1 MTMLGNKNKKTK
13 TAMGGIGIAVLL
25 CALMAFMPMTS
36 LVDNTA
42 TDTVS
47 NAEIV
52 SEVDDFFKLPATI
65 EQTTY
70 EYDAAQEL
78 LGMRQM
84 NTKGFLTEDG
94 KIAQLTSD
102 EPMHYLA
109 DSGAFEDI
117 NLNIMATPEGWEVKE
132 NIFTT
137 TFGAEVASGVSIQP
151 NQFVDPIVTG
161 LNPMLVTIDITGTAP
176 MPYHAAPATGD
187 VEVGGNVIRYP
198 LAEGF
203 ALDYSVDTTQV
214 KQNLL
219 IQERPVL
226 DEIAAYFGMTE
237 TVRLPMGYG
246 LYLDG
251 APLGEEITTTQ
262 GELEIRNI
270 ESGELLAT
278 IPEPVVMEES
288 STEPYIGTYF
298 VQVFGPM
305 VLLTTAVDAD
315 WLMSEDRVYPLA
327 LDPTIK
333 VTSGN
338 RGYCYVYYGY
348 CYNNTYS
355 YLYRYYGSYYYVPW
369 HKYTFTSSSAL
380 PTGATIDEVNW
391 KQYVSYGYGSSSST
405 SITATVLEGC
415 GTDARYNYGISSAS
429 CSGAISANLLSG
441 SNSNTNERK
450 LISSIGNSAATG
462 TYWQGTGWKTAEI
475 CDNNNAAG
483 TACSSSTGSH
493 NYIINA
499 QSNSGT
505 VGMGARMT
513 SSIYIYTYAY
523 NSGGSNSYL
532 EVIYSGGSDTDA
544 PTSSHVGYTG
554 LTSYVEGERTFFT
567 KLTDLSG
574 IDTTSTNGP
583 KMFYSI
589 NNGTWTSVSATTV
602 QSCSNTATDCR
613 FKATTP
619 DISAGDYVE
628 YYWKYQDLNSGSNG
642 ANVGYDPAPA
652 SGSTTPQSNAY
663 WFFVDDVVNAGTA
676 KKFTVLQT
684 DVHSGSYY
692 SPQGF
697 HDRQMTYYDH
707 SDEYLFEWDVS
718 NCGTGSY
725 SCFYS
730 SSYYF
735 YSQWKMQWTTTPSSG
750 YNGYG
755 GTRSGMMEMHQGDGG
770 FLAIS
775 AKNGPQ
781 MNLIFH
787 YDSGDNAWGM
797 VGIGDSTPEIET
809 GKLAGGTRP
818 HLSALMVTQQPTT
831 SHCLALTSPVPSVS
845 STGTEPTV
853 PPRPTGSVLV
863 PTDSTTSTV
872 QPAPMH
878 DVPLDT
884 TTHTLPPTDGVD
896 LHSVQDT
903 TDVWLPLVQPPTR

>member
-1 MTMLGNKNKKTK
+1 MLGNKNKKTK

-42 TDTVS
+42 TETVS

-52 SEVDDFFKLPATI
+52 SEVDDFFKLPAAI

-78 LGMRQM
+78 LGMRQA

-94 KIAQLTSD
+94 RIAQLTSD

-137 TFGAEVASGVSIQP
+137 TFGAEVADGVSIQP

-176 MPYHAAPATGD
+176 MPYHAQPATGD

-203 ALDYSVDTTQV
+203 ALDYAVDTTQV

-237 TVRLPMGYG
+237 TIRLPMGYG
-246 LYLDG
+246 LYMDG
-251 APLGEEITTTQ
+251 VALGEEITTTQ
-262 GELEIRNI
+262 GELEIRNLD
-270 ESGELLAT
+270 SGELLAT
-278 IPEPVVMEES
+278 IPEPVVMEEAA
-288 STEPYIGTYF
+288 TEPYIGTYF
-298 VQVFGPM
+298 VQVYGPM
-305 VLLTTAVDAD
+305 VLLTTAVESD
-315 WLMSEDRVYPLA
+315 WLMSEDRAFPLA

-348 CYNNTYS
+348 CYNSTYS
-355 YLYRYYGSYYYVPW
+355 YLYRYYGSYYYIPW
-369 HKYTFTSSSAL
+369 HRYNFGSSSAL
-380 PTGATIDEVNW
+380 PSGATVDEINW
-391 KQYVSYGYGSSSST
+391 KQYVSYGYGSSSSV
-405 SITATVLEGC
+405 SITATVLEAC

-450 LISSIGNSAATG
+450 LISSIGNSAAAG
-462 TYWQGTGWKTAEI
+462 TYAQGTGWKTAEI

-493 NYIINA
+493 NYILNA

-544 PTSSHVGYTG
+544 PTSSHVAYSG

-574 IDTTSTNGP
+574 IDTTSTNGV

-602 QSCSNTATDCR
+602 QSCGTTATDCR

-628 YYWKYQDLNSGSNG
+628 YYWKFQDLNQGTNG
-642 ANVGYDPAPA
+642 ANVGYDPVPPSSATNP
-652 SGSTTPQSNAY
+652 STWVQSNAH
-663 WFFVDDVVNAGTA
+663 WFFVGDVVNAGTA
-676 KKFTVLQT
+676 PKFVVRET
-684 DVHSGSYY
+684 DVHSCS
-692 SPQGF
+692 
-697 HDRQMTYYDH
+697 
-707 SDEYLFEWDVS
+707 
-718 NCGTGSY
+718 
-725 SCFYS
+725 
-730 SSYYF
+730 
-735 YSQWKMQWTTTPSSG
+735 
-750 YNGYG
+750 
-755 GTRSGMMEMHQGDGG
+755 
-770 FLAIS
+770 
-775 AKNGPQ
+775 
-781 MNLIFH
+781 
-787 YDSGDNAWGM
+787 
-797 VGIGDSTPEIET
+797 
-809 GKLAGGTRP
+809 
-818 HLSALMVTQQPTT
+818 
-831 SHCLALTSPVPSVS
+831 
-845 STGTEPTV
+845 
-853 PPRPTGSVLV
+853 
-863 PTDSTTSTV
+863 
-872 QPAPMH
+872 
-878 DVPLDT
+878 
-884 TTHTLPPTDGVD
+884 
-896 LHSVQDT
+896 
-903 TDVWLPLVQPPTR
+903 

>member
-1 MTMLGNKNKKTK
+1 MLGNKNKKTK

-109 DSGAFEDI
+109 DSGAYEDI
-117 NLNIMATPEGWEVKE
+117 NLNIMATPEGWEVTE

-137 TFGAEVASGVSIQP
+137 SFGAEVASGVSIQP

-198 LAEGF
+198 LADGF

-226 DEIAAYFGMTE
+226 DEIATYFGMTE
-237 TVRLPMGYG
+237 TIRLPMGYG

-251 APLGEEITTTQ
+251 VALGEEITTTQ
-262 GELEIRNI
+262 GELEIRNV

-288 STEPYIGTYF
+288 ATEPYYGTYF
-298 VQVFGPM
+298 VQVHGPM
-305 VLLTTAVDAD
+305 VLLTTAVESD
-315 WLMSEDRVYPLA
+315 WLMSEDRAYPLA

-333 VTSGN
+333 VTSGS

-348 CYNNTYS
+348 CYDNTYS

-369 HKYTFTSSSAL
+369 HRYAFTSSSAL
-380 PTGATIDEVNW
+380 PSGATVEEVNW
-391 KQYVSYGYGSSSST
+391 KQYVNYGYGSSSGT
-405 SITATVLEGC
+405 AITARVLEAC
-415 GTDARYNYGISSAS
+415 GTDVRYDYGITSAS
-429 CSGAISANLLSG
+429 CSGAIGANLLSG

-450 LISSIGNSAATG
+450 LISSIGNSAAAG
-462 TYWQGTGWKTAEI
+462 TYSQGTGWKTAEI

-493 NYIINA
+493 NYILNA
-499 QSNSGT
+499 QTNSGT
-505 VGMGARMT
+505 VGMGADMT
-513 SSIYIYTYAY
+513 SAIYIYTRAY

-532 EVIYSGGSDTDA
+532 EVVYSGGSDTDA
-544 PTSSHVGYTG
+544 PTSSHVAYSG
-554 LTSYVEGERTFFT
+554 LTSYVEGQRTFFT

-574 IDTTSTNGP
+574 IDTTSTNGV
-583 KMFYSI
+583 KLFYSI

-602 QSCSNTATDCR
+602 QSCGTSSTDCR
-613 FKATTP
+613 FKASTP
-619 DISAGDYVE
+619 DLQC
-628 YYWKYQDLNSGSNG
+628 WRLCR
-642 ANVGYDPAPA
+642 
-652 SGSTTPQSNAY
+652 
-663 WFFVDDVVNAGTA
+663 
-676 KKFTVLQT
+676 VLLE
-684 DVHSGSYY
+684 V
-692 SPQGF
+692 P
-697 HDRQMTYYDH
+697 
-707 SDEYLFEWDVS
+707 
-718 NCGTGSY
+718 
-725 SCFYS
+725 
-730 SSYYF
+730 
-735 YSQWKMQWTTTPSSG
+735 
-750 YNGYG
+750 
-755 GTRSGMMEMHQGDGG
+755 
-770 FLAIS
+770 
-775 AKNGPQ
+775 GP
-781 MNLIFH
+781 
-787 YDSGDNAWGM
+787 
-797 VGIGDSTPEIET
+797 
-809 GKLAGGTRP
+809 
-818 HLSALMVTQQPTT
+818 
-831 SHCLALTSPVPSVS
+831 
-845 STGTEPTV
+845 
-853 PPRPTGSVLV
+853 
-863 PTDSTTSTV
+863 
-872 QPAPMH
+872 
-878 DVPLDT
+878 
-884 TTHTLPPTDGVD
+884 
-896 LHSVQDT
+896 
-903 TDVWLPLVQPPTR
+903 

>member
-94 KIAQLTSD
+94 RIAQLTSD

-109 DSGAFEDI
+109 DSGAYEDI

-137 TFGAEVASGVSIQP
+137 TFGAEVASGVSVQP

-226 DEIAAYFGMTE
+226 DEIAAYFGLTE
-237 TVRLPMGYG
+237 TIRLPMGHG

-262 GELEIRNI
+262 GELEIRNV
-270 ESGELLAT
+270 ETGELLAT
-278 IPEPVVMEES
+278 IPEPVVLEES
-288 STEPYIGTYF
+288 STEPYFGTYF

-305 VLLTTAVDAD
+305 VLLTTAVESD

-327 LDPTIK
+327 LDPSIK

-338 RGYCYVYYGY
+338 RGYCYIYYGY

-369 HKYTFTSSSAL
+369 HRYNFGSSSAL
-380 PTGATIDEVNW
+380 PSQATVEEVNW
-391 KQYVSYGYGSSSST
+391 KQYVRYSYGSSST
-405 SITATVLEGC
+405 RSITSTVLESC

-462 TYWQGTGWKTAEI
+462 TFGQGTGWKTAEI

-493 NYIINA
+493 NYILNA
-499 QSNSGT
+499 QANSGT

-513 SSIYIYTYAY
+513 SSVYIYHYAY

-532 EVIYSGGSDTDA
+532 EIVYSGGSDTDA

-567 KLTDLSG
+567 KLTDMSG

-583 KMFYSI
+583 KLFYSI

-602 QSCSNTATDCR
+602 QSCSTTATDCR

-628 YYWKYQDLNSGSNG
+628 YYWKYQDLNQGSNG
-642 ANVGYDPAPA
+642 ANVGYDPAPS

-707 SDEYLFEWDVS
+707 SDEYLFE
-718 NCGTGSY
+718 
-725 SCFYS
+725 
-730 SSYYF
+730 
-735 YSQWKMQWTTTPSSG
+735 
-750 YNGYG
+750 
-755 GTRSGMMEMHQGDGG
+755 
-770 FLAIS
+770 
-775 AKNGPQ
+775 
-781 MNLIFH
+781 
-787 YDSGDNAWGM
+787 
-797 VGIGDSTPEIET
+797 
-809 GKLAGGTRP
+809 
-818 HLSALMVTQQPTT
+818 
-831 SHCLALTSPVPSVS
+831 
-845 STGTEPTV
+845 
-853 PPRPTGSVLV
+853 
-863 PTDSTTSTV
+863 
-872 QPAPMH
+872 
-878 DVPLDT
+878 
-884 TTHTLPPTDGVD
+884 
-896 LHSVQDT
+896 
-903 TDVWLPLVQPPTR
+903 

>member
-1 MTMLGNKNKKTK
+1 MLGNKNKKTK

-42 TDTVS
+42 TETVS

-52 SEVDDFFKLPATI
+52 SEVDDFFKLPAAI

-78 LGMRQM
+78 LGMSQA

-94 KIAQLTSD
+94 RIAQLTSD

-137 TFGAEVASGVSIQP
+137 TFGAEVADGVSIQP

-176 MPYHAAPATGD
+176 MPYHAEPATGD

-203 ALDYSVDTTQV
+203 ALDYAVDTTQV

-237 TVRLPMGYG
+237 TIRLPMGYG
-246 LYLDG
+246 LYMDG
-251 APLGEEITTTQ
+251 VALGEEITTTQ
-262 GELEIRNI
+262 GELEIRNLD
-270 ESGELLAT
+270 SGELLAT
-278 IPEPVVMEES
+278 IPEPVVMEEAA
-288 STEPYIGTYF
+288 TEPYIGTYF
-298 VQVFGPM
+298 VQVYGPM
-305 VLLTTAVDAD
+305 VLLTTAVESD
-315 WLMSEDRVYPLA
+315 WLMSEDRAFPLA

-348 CYNNTYS
+348 CYNSTYS
-355 YLYRYYGSYYYVPW
+355 YLYRYYGSYYYIPW
-369 HKYTFTSSSAL
+369 HRYNFGSSSAL
-380 PTGATIDEVNW
+380 PSGATVDEINW
-391 KQYVSYGYGSSSST
+391 KQYVSYGYGSSSSV
-405 SITATVLEGC
+405 SITATVLEAC
-415 GTDARYNYGISSAS
+415 GTDARYNYGISSAT

-450 LISSIGNSAATG
+450 LISSIGNSAAAG
-462 TYWQGTGWKTAEI
+462 TYAQGTGWKTAEI

-493 NYIINA
+493 NYILNA
-499 QSNSGT
+499 QTNSGT

-544 PTSSHVGYTG
+544 PTSSHVAYSG

-574 IDTTSTNGP
+574 IDTTSTNGV

-602 QSCSNTATDCR
+602 QSCGTTATDCR

-628 YYWKYQDLNSGSNG
+628 YYWKFQDLNQGTNG
-642 ANVGYDPAPA
+642 ANVGYDPAPPA
-652 SGSTTPQSNAY
+652 SATTPSTWVQSNAH

-676 KKFTVLQT
+676 KKFVVLQT
-684 DVHSGSYY
+684 DVHSGSYFN
-692 SPQGF
+692 PQGY

-755 GTRSGMMEMHQGDGG
+755 GTRSGMTE
-770 FLAIS
+770 L
-775 AKNGPQ
+775 
-781 MNLIFH
+781 
-787 YDSGDNAWGM
+787 
-797 VGIGDSTPEIET
+797 
-809 GKLAGGTRP
+809 
-818 HLSALMVTQQPTT
+818 HLSLI
-831 SHCLALTSPVPSVS
+831 HI
-845 STGTEPTV
+845 
-853 PPRPTGSVLV
+853 
-863 PTDSTTSTV
+863 
-872 QPAPMH
+872 
-878 DVPLDT
+878 
-884 TTHTLPPTDGVD
+884 
-896 LHSVQDT
+896 
-903 TDVWLPLVQPPTR
+903 

>member
-42 TDTVS
+42 TETVS

-52 SEVDDFFKLPATI
+52 SEVDDFFKLPAAI

-78 LGMRQM
+78 LGMRQA

-94 KIAQLTSD
+94 RIAQLTSD

-137 TFGAEVASGVSIQP
+137 TFGAEVANGVSIQP

-176 MPYHAAPATGD
+176 MPYHAEPATGD

-203 ALDYSVDTTQV
+203 ALDYAVDTTQV

-237 TVRLPMGYG
+237 TIRLPMGYG
-246 LYLDG
+246 LYMDG
-251 APLGEEITTTQ
+251 VALGEEITTTQ
-262 GELEIRNI
+262 GELEIRNLD
-270 ESGELLAT
+270 SGELLAT
-278 IPEPVVMEES
+278 IPEPVVMEEAA
-288 STEPYIGTYF
+288 TEPYIGTYF
-298 VQVFGPM
+298 VQVYGPM
-305 VLLTTAVDAD
+305 VLLTTAVESD
-315 WLMSEDRVYPLA
+315 WLMSEDRAFPLA

-348 CYNNTYS
+348 CYNSTYS

-369 HKYTFTSSSAL
+369 HRYNFGSSSAL
-380 PTGATIDEVNW
+380 PSSATVDEINW
-391 KQYVSYGYGSSSST
+391 KQYVSYGYGSSSSV
-405 SITATVLEGC
+405 SITATVLEAC

-450 LISSIGNSAATG
+450 LISSIGNSAAAG
-462 TYWQGTGWKTAEI
+462 TYAQGTGWKTAEI

-493 NYIINA
+493 NYILNA
-499 QSNSGT
+499 QTNSGT

-544 PTSSHVGYTG
+544 PTSSHVAYSG

-574 IDTTSTNGP
+574 IDTTSTN
-583 KMFYSI
+583 
-589 NNGTWTSVSATTV
+589 
-602 QSCSNTATDCR
+602 
-613 FKATTP
+613 
-619 DISAGDYVE
+619 
-628 YYWKYQDLNSGSNG
+628 L
-642 ANVGYDPAPA
+642 
-652 SGSTTPQSNAY
+652 
-663 WFFVDDVVNAGTA
+663 
-676 KKFTVLQT
+676 
-684 DVHSGSYY
+684 
-692 SPQGF
+692 
-697 HDRQMTYYDH
+697 
-707 SDEYLFEWDVS
+707 
-718 NCGTGSY
+718 
-725 SCFYS
+725 
-730 SSYYF
+730 
-735 YSQWKMQWTTTPSSG
+735 
-750 YNGYG
+750 
-755 GTRSGMMEMHQGDGG
+755 
-770 FLAIS
+770 
-775 AKNGPQ
+775 
-781 MNLIFH
+781 
-787 YDSGDNAWGM
+787 
-797 VGIGDSTPEIET
+797 
-809 GKLAGGTRP
+809 
-818 HLSALMVTQQPTT
+818 
-831 SHCLALTSPVPSVS
+831 
-845 STGTEPTV
+845 
-853 PPRPTGSVLV
+853 
-863 PTDSTTSTV
+863 
-872 QPAPMH
+872 
-878 DVPLDT
+878 
-884 TTHTLPPTDGVD
+884 
-896 LHSVQDT
+896 
-903 TDVWLPLVQPPTR
+903 

>member
-94 KIAQLTSD
+94 RIAQLTSD

-137 TFGAEVASGVSIQP
+137 TFGAEVASGVSVQP

-226 DEIAAYFGMTE
+226 DEIAAYFGLTE
-237 TVRLPMGYG
+237 TIRLPMGHG

-262 GELEIRNI
+262 GELEIRNV
-270 ESGELLAT
+270 ETGELLAT
-278 IPEPVVMEES
+278 IPEPVVLEES
-288 STEPYIGTYF
+288 STEPYFGTYF

-305 VLLTTAVDAD
+305 VLLTTAVESD

-327 LDPTIK
+327 LDPSIK

-338 RGYCYVYYGY
+338 RGYCYIYYGY

-369 HKYTFTSSSAL
+369 HRYNFGSSSAL
-380 PTGATIDEVNW
+380 PSQATVEEVNW
-391 KQYVSYGYGSSSST
+391 KQYVRYSYGSSST
-405 SITATVLEGC
+405 RSITSTVLESC

-462 TYWQGTGWKTAEI
+462 TFGQGTGWKTAEI

-493 NYIINA
+493 NYILNA
-499 QSNSGT
+499 QANSGT

-513 SSIYIYTYAY
+513 SSVYIYHYAY

-532 EVIYSGGSDTDA
+532 EIVYSGGSDTDA

-567 KLTDLSG
+567 KLTDMSG

-583 KMFYSI
+583 KLFYSI

-602 QSCSNTATDCR
+602 QSCSTTATDCR

-628 YYWKYQDLNSGSNG
+628 YYWKYQDLNSRIQWCERRIR
-642 ANVGYDPAPA
+642 P
-652 SGSTTPQSNAY
+652 ST
-663 WFFVDDVVNAGTA
+663 FV
-676 KKFTVLQT
+676 
-684 DVHSGSYY
+684 
-692 SPQGF
+692 
-697 HDRQMTYYDH
+697 R
-707 SDEYLFEWDVS
+707 
-718 NCGTGSY
+718 
-725 SCFYS
+725 
-730 SSYYF
+730 
-735 YSQWKMQWTTTPSSG
+735 
-750 YNGYG
+750 
-755 GTRSGMMEMHQGDGG
+755 
-770 FLAIS
+770 
-775 AKNGPQ
+775 
-781 MNLIFH
+781 
-787 YDSGDNAWGM
+787 
-797 VGIGDSTPEIET
+797 
-809 GKLAGGTRP
+809 
-818 HLSALMVTQQPTT
+818 
-831 SHCLALTSPVPSVS
+831 
-845 STGTEPTV
+845 
-853 PPRPTGSVLV
+853 
-863 PTDSTTSTV
+863 
-872 QPAPMH
+872 
-878 DVPLDT
+878 
-884 TTHTLPPTDGVD
+884 
-896 LHSVQDT
+896 
-903 TDVWLPLVQPPTR
+903 

>member
-1 MTMLGNKNKKTK
+1 
-13 TAMGGIGIAVLL
+13 MGGIGIAVLL

-84 NTKGFLTEDG
+84 NTKGYLTEDG
-94 KIAQLTSD
+94 NIAQLTSD

-176 MPYHAAPATGD
+176 MPYQVAPATGD

-203 ALDYSVDTTQV
+203 ALDYSVDTSQV

-226 DEIAAYFGMTE
+226 EDIAEYFGMTE
-237 TVRLPMGYG
+237 TIRLPMGYG

-251 APLGEEITTTQ
+251 VALGEEITSTQ

-270 ESGELLAT
+270 ENGELLAT
-278 IPEPVVMEES
+278 IPEPVVLEDGGL
-288 STEPYIGTYF
+288 EPYIGTYF
-298 VQVFGPM
+298 IQVYGPM
-305 VLLTTAVDAD
+305 VLLTTAVDSD
-315 WLMSEDRVYPLA
+315 WLLSEDRAYPLA

-338 RGYCYVYYGY
+338 RGYCYIYYGY
-348 CYNNTYS
+348 CYNSTYG
-355 YLYRYYGSYYYVPW
+355 YLYRYYGSYYYLPW
-369 HKYTFTSSSAL
+369 HRYAFTSASAL
-380 PTGATIDEVNW
+380 PSGATVEEVNW
-391 KQYVSYGYGSSSST
+391 KQYVNYAYGSSSST
-405 SITATVLEGC
+405 SITARVLEAC
-415 GTDARYNYGISSAS
+415 GTDARYNYGITSAS
-429 CSGAISANLLSG
+429 CSGSISANLLSG
-441 SNSNTNERK
+441 SNSNVNERK
-450 LISSIGNSAATG
+450 LISSLGNSASAG
-462 TYWQGTGWKTAEI
+462 TYSQGTGWKTAEI

-483 TACSSSTGSH
+483 TACTSTTGPH
-493 NYIINA
+493 NYILNA

-505 VGMGARMT
+505 IGMGADMT
-513 SSIYIYTYAY
+513 SSIYIYTRSY

-532 EVIYSGGSDTDA
+532 EVVYSGGSDTDA
-544 PTSSHVGYTG
+544 PTSSHVPYSG

-574 IDTTSTNGP
+574 IDTTSTNGV

-589 NNGTWTSVSATTV
+589 NNGTWTSVSATTI
-602 QSCSNTATDCR
+602 QSCTSTSTECR

-619 DISAGDYVE
+619 D
-628 YYWKYQDLNSGSNG
+628 
-642 ANVGYDPAPA
+642 
-652 SGSTTPQSNAY
+652 
-663 WFFVDDVVNAGTA
+663 
-676 KKFTVLQT
+676 
-684 DVHSGSYY
+684 
-692 SPQGF
+692 
-697 HDRQMTYYDH
+697 
-707 SDEYLFEWDVS
+707 
-718 NCGTGSY
+718 
-725 SCFYS
+725 
-730 SSYYF
+730 
-735 YSQWKMQWTTTPSSG
+735 
-750 YNGYG
+750 
-755 GTRSGMMEMHQGDGG
+755 
-770 FLAIS
+770 
-775 AKNGPQ
+775 
-781 MNLIFH
+781 
-787 YDSGDNAWGM
+787 
-797 VGIGDSTPEIET
+797 
-809 GKLAGGTRP
+809 
-818 HLSALMVTQQPTT
+818 
-831 SHCLALTSPVPSVS
+831 
-845 STGTEPTV
+845 
-853 PPRPTGSVLV
+853 
-863 PTDSTTSTV
+863 
-872 QPAPMH
+872 
-878 DVPLDT
+878 
-884 TTHTLPPTDGVD
+884 
-896 LHSVQDT
+896 
-903 TDVWLPLVQPPTR
+903 

>member
-1 MTMLGNKNKKTK
+1 MLGNKNKKTK

-42 TDTVS
+42 TETVS

-78 LGMRQM
+78 LGMRQA

-132 NIFTT
+132 NVFTT

-176 MPYHAAPATGD
+176 MPYHAEPAMGD

-237 TVRLPMGYG
+237 TIRLPMGYG
-246 LYLDG
+246 LFMDG
-251 APLGEEITTTQ
+251 VALGEEITTTQ
-262 GELEIRNI
+262 GELEIRSL

-278 IPEPVVMEES
+278 IPEPVVMEEM

-298 VQVFGPM
+298 VQVYGPM
-305 VLLTTAVDAD
+305 VLLTTAVESD
-315 WLMSEDRVYPLA
+315 WLMSEDRAFPLA

-338 RGYCYVYYGY
+338 RGYCYIYWGY
-348 CYNNTYS
+348 CYNSTYS
-355 YLYRYYGSYYYVPW
+355 YLYRYYGSYYYIPW

-380 PTGATIDEVNW
+380 PSGATVEEVNW

-405 SITATVLEGC
+405 SITAAVLEAC

-429 CSGAISANLLSG
+429 CSGAISASLLSG

-450 LISSIGNSAATG
+450 LISSIGNSAAAG
-462 TYWQGTGWKTAEI
+462 TYSQGTGWKTAEI

-493 NYIINA
+493 NYILNA
-499 QSNSGT
+499 QTNSGT

-513 SSIYIYTYAY
+513 SSVYIYTYAY

-544 PTSSHVGYTG
+544 PTSSHVAYSG
-554 LTSYVEGERTFFT
+554 LTSYIEGERTFFT

-574 IDTTSTNGP
+574 IDTTSTNGV
-583 KMFYSI
+583 KFFYSI
-589 NNGTWTSVSATTV
+589 NNGTWTSVSATTI
-602 QSCSNTATDCR
+602 QSCASTATDCR
-613 FKATTP
+613 FKA
-619 DISAGDYVE
+619 
-628 YYWKYQDLNSGSNG
+628 
-642 ANVGYDPAPA
+642 
-652 SGSTTPQSNAY
+652 
-663 WFFVDDVVNAGTA
+663 
-676 KKFTVLQT
+676 
-684 DVHSGSYY
+684 
-692 SPQGF
+692 
-697 HDRQMTYYDH
+697 
-707 SDEYLFEWDVS
+707 
-718 NCGTGSY
+718 
-725 SCFYS
+725 
-730 SSYYF
+730 
-735 YSQWKMQWTTTPSSG
+735 
-750 YNGYG
+750 
-755 GTRSGMMEMHQGDGG
+755 
-770 FLAIS
+770 
-775 AKNGPQ
+775 
-781 MNLIFH
+781 
-787 YDSGDNAWGM
+787 
-797 VGIGDSTPEIET
+797 
-809 GKLAGGTRP
+809 
-818 HLSALMVTQQPTT
+818 
-831 SHCLALTSPVPSVS
+831 
-845 STGTEPTV
+845 
-853 PPRPTGSVLV
+853 
-863 PTDSTTSTV
+863 
-872 QPAPMH
+872 
-878 DVPLDT
+878 
-884 TTHTLPPTDGVD
+884 
-896 LHSVQDT
+896 
-903 TDVWLPLVQPPTR
+903 